1 MPISERIT
9 STDELRS
16 WTDKI
21 PLRYEYTAGV
31 AGERFLR
38 GLRDGRLLAGHCARC
53 GRKYLPPKS
62 YCVECFAPISDFEE
76 VGPKGTVAALT
87 ESWVDFQGRRL
98 NAPVLFAF
106 VVFKGTVGGIIQK
119 AEGKA
124 LRIGSDVVPRFA
136 VDSARTGSLSDIECF
151 VAV

>member
-9 STDELRS
+9 SIDELRA

-38 GLRDGRLLAGHCARC
+38 GIKDGKLLAGRCAKC
-53 GRKYLPPKS
+53 GKKFVPPKS
-62 YCVECFAPISDFEE
+62 YCVDCFAPIGDYEQI
-76 VGPKGTVAALT
+76 GPRGTVAAIT

-98 NAPVLFAF
+98 KAPTLFAF
-106 VVFKGTVGGIIQK
+106 VVFRGVVGGIIQK
-119 AEGKA
+119 AEGKGI
-124 LRIGSDVVPRFA
+124 RIGSAVEPKFA
-136 VDSARTGSLSDIECF
+136 PPTARTGSLTDIECF